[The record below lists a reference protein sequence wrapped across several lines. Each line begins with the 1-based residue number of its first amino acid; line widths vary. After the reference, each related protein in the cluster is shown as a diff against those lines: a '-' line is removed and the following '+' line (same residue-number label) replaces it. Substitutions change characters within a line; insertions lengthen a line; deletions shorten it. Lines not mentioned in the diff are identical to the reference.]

1 MRFCG
6 VGWGELCVDEGG
18 DLGAEGGGGVCVDV
32 CGVLGLWKATAGE
45 GERTW
50 EGVVGFDD

>member
-18 DLGAEGGGGVCVDV
+18 DLGAEVGGGVCVDV
-32 CGVLGLWKATAGE
+32 CGVLGLWKGTV
-45 GERTW
+45 W
-50 EGVVGFDD
+50 